1 MAPSPVYGGGSGWE
15 LSGAKWVRGYP
26 RREAQGLAGMTI
38 NVAGVT

>member
-15 LSGAKWVRGYP
+15 LSGAKRLRGYP
-26 RREAQGLAGMTI
+26 EGGAQGLAGMTI